1 MARTELFG
9 LFSFCILD
17 IRRKKT
23 IIKVIGLVSPNTA
36 QKGREDPMNQKQEL
50 AMGYF
55 REGYSCA
62 QAVLLAFCDETGLS
76 KQQAAMLAAPFGG
89 GMGRLR
95 EVCGAFSA
103 ALMVMGLL
111 EGVAV
116 PDDEQAKADQYAEI
130 QRWARVFE
138 EQNGSIICRQL
149 LKDIPTTQGSIPQPR
164 TEEYYAQRPC
174 MAIVGRAAA
183 MTDTFLKERQTL

>member
-1 MARTELFG
+1 VTN
-9 LFSFCILD
+9 
-17 IRRKKT
+17 KK
-23 IIKVIGLVSPNTA
+23 
-36 QKGREDPMNQKQEL
+36 EL

-62 QAVLLAFCDETGLS
+62 QAVLLAFCEETGLT
-76 KQQAAMLAAPFGG
+76 KEQAAMLAAPFGG

-103 ALMVMGLL
+103 ALMVMGIL
-111 EGVAV
+111 EGVSS
-116 PDDEQAKADQYAEI
+116 PDDEQAKADQYAEV
-130 QRWARVFE
+130 QRWAKAFA
-138 EQNGSIICRQL
+138 EQNGSLICREL
-149 LKDIPTTQGSIPQPR
+149 LKDVPTTQGSVPQAR

-183 MTDTFLKERQTL
+183 MIDTFLKERN